1 MYSRVL
7 LVVVHIAVVFTSSCE
22 CQGTLN
28 LDIHIHGID
37 SVIDLLQ
44 VIDQDINF
52 GIIITPDDGIMI
64 SIGERVIPNHG
75 LVATQD
81 IGVDP
86 NGANLTSG
94 LKCSTTY
101 DMCCSDSTRTTSTRG
116 GQSPSGSGSWLYA
129 HFPTNPYIVRQIDSV
144 SNTFGIRR
152 NENAVYL
159 FRNKM
164 SAPPAAD
171 GIWRCDIPDS
181 SGTEQTKYIG
191 VYSSNSNG

>member
-1 MYSRVL
+1 MCPL
-7 LVVVHIAVVFTSSCE
+7 FGGFT
-22 CQGTLN
+22 
-28 LDIHIHGID
+28 
-37 SVIDLLQ
+37 VDLLQ

-52 GIIITPDDGIMI
+52 GIIISPDDGIMI
-64 SIGERVIPNHG
+64 SLGDRVIPNHG

-86 NGANLTSG
+86 NGETLTSG

-101 DMCCSDSTRTTSTRG
+101 DMCCSDSTSG

-159 FRNKM
+159 LRNKM
-164 SAPPAAD
+164 SAPVIAD
-171 GIWRCDIPDS
+171 GIWRCEIPDS

-191 VYSSNSNG
+191 VYSNSSNG